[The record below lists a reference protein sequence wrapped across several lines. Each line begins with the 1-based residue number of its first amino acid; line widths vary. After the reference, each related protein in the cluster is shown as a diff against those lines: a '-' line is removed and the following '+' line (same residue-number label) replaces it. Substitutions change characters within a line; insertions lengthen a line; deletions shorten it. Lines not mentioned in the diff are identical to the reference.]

1 MVKKDEAARND
12 EVAGNQDVG
21 KSSNGKATSNKA
33 NSSKASNN
41 KTDSGKAVSGK
52 SASSK
57 AEKGDAVKKQ
67 QTEAQ
72 ESKSGFNISEF
83 LNGTKEELDKVV
95 WPSRQQLI
103 SESVAVILMVSLS
116 ATVIYLVDK
125 FFSWAS
131 QQVF

>member
-1 MVKKDEAARND
+1 VVKKDEAAKND
-12 EVAGNQDVG
+12 EVAKSQDAG
-21 KSSNGKATSNKA
+21 KISNGKANSKAGGSKANNSKADSGKATSNKA
-33 NSSKASNN
+33 E
-41 KTDSGKAVSGK
+41 K
-52 SASSK
+52 S
-57 AEKGDAVKKQ
+57 DAVKKQ
-67 QTEAQ
+67 QVDTQ
-72 ESKSGFNISEF
+72 ESQSGFNISEF
-83 LNGTKEELDKVV
+83 LKGTKEELDKVV